1 MRRLQIWWACLMALA
16 LQLGVCFADE
26 VLQLEVISREVS
38 VLVGHLS
45 PSPPPVLERVTL
57 VNGGFESSNPAR
69 QATYWTN
76 LTGWTGSGNPS
87 FGGPLVYG
95 RENNGSFPTPP
106 EKEQAV
112 GLQKDS
118 AVETPVTIPHLGAY
132 FLSWRHASRSGQV
145 NPYVVF
151 TNRVSGTLG
160 IVSGNPVQVS
170 PVYNTS
176 STEWVTVWLPMWFNN
191 AGIYL
196 LGFAGL
202 NSGGG
207 DETVVL
213 DDVQLM
219 RYISEGTRSF
229 PEMRE
234 VVSREASVYVEG
246 NDGNPLKEA
255 VSREVSFTVDAV
267 GTPPPVLDLA
277 LTVFSSGE
285 TVTVDWSRFY
295 DPWKIRDIAAF
306 RIYQSAIPF
315 DSVDG
320 RIPARIVSA
329 DTLSST
335 FTGLPIWKDSYFAVV
350 PVDALGNAGTEVV
363 YSGAYVLMPEVVS
376 RETSF
381 FVGEGP
387 NVEVISR
394 EASVLVDNPNPPSA
408 VSRFL
413 VKPSANGESVTL
425 DWSSYNSWEQKD
437 VTHFRVYYSDRFIA
451 SLEGVLSV
459 QVPGETF
466 QWTLTGLTPW
476 TDHYFAVI
484 PVDGL
489 GNSTPSFHYQ
499 GAYVL
504 MPEVVSRE
512 ANVFIG
518 NEPDPPFRE
527 VVSREASFVVA
538 DMLVPA
544 PVTGVASGFFAGTS
558 RSQYGAVDL
567 DWTAYADEEQRD
579 IVRYRMYA
587 SDRFFTNVTG
597 MAWTVFPENPNR
609 WDGKRRGTIQGLN
622 PAQIYYV
629 AVVAED
635 AVGQVNPVVY
645 SVSAKS
651 SIGSVGDIRNLT
663 SASTL
668 STWEVRWEVGVP
680 GDNVEDF
687 LKEVRVYSNRQP
699 SPILL
704 QPLSRSYSLP
714 ALLAAGTTTVRV
726 TTVDIFGAESPGLTI
741 GVSVPQPFIGTNA
754 SVDEM
759 NGYLQDL
766 LLRDGTFPVAGLT
779 VGLISGPAGLVVTNG
794 ILAWTPTEA
803 QGPSINS
810 VLVAVSDG
818 MWTTTNRLQLEVK
831 EVNNIPTLAGATNAS
846 VSELVGYVQDLIP
859 RDTDL
864 PLQPLTVTLLSGPAG
879 LVVTNSVLAWTP
891 TAAQG
896 PSTNLVVVAVSDGAV
911 TLTNR
916 FIITVRAALVPLRLS
931 GSIEYYATG
940 VGPVSGALV
949 TVGGGATGST
959 ITGTD
964 GAYSIEVPISAF
976 TLTPTLGMDTPVA
989 NGVTTADITLIRRHV
1004 LGLKPLDSVYKVLAG
1019 DVNGS
1024 DSVTTADIT
1033 LIRRLILGATT
1044 NFSAGLWRFVPSDE
1058 VFTNTTTPWTATRMR
1073 QYVSLAAGTTTGQD
1087 FKAIK
1092 LGDVNGSWR
1101 APLVTPGWTIKSG
1114 AKGRLVI
1121 GKVRAGVSNI
1131 VNIPVSLS
1139 GVDRLGSL
1147 QMTLSWDANIASFEG
1162 VEGLELA
1169 GLNQENLGLTRV
1181 NEGFLSVSWDHP
1193 SGRVVDLTDTAKL
1206 FQLKLRSKE
1215 PTTKRSEI
1223 RVTESPTRLELTD
1236 GDAELVVAVDAGW
1249 LEIGVP
1255 GEVDSDLVS
1264 LRLLGL
1270 NSDGRIELEARG
1282 PEGMKLSLE
1291 ASDTLK
1297 TWVEVQLLTG
1307 RGNNTPVK
1315 VTLQP
1320 DPNVQTKFWRVL
1332 AR

>member
-118 AVETPVTIPHLGAY
+118 AVETPVTIPHPGAY

-335 FTGLPIWKDSYFAVV
+335 FTGLPVWKDSYFAVV

-544 PVTGVASGFFAGTS
+544 PVTGVASGFLAGTS

-687 LKEVRVYSNRQP
+687 LKEVRIYSNRQP

-846 VSELVGYVQDLIP
+846 VSELVGYVQDLTP

-916 FIITVRAALVPLRLS
+916 FIITVRA
-931 GSIEYYATG
+931 T
-940 VGPVSGALV
+940 
-949 TVGGGATGST
+949 
-959 ITGTD
+959 
-964 GAYSIEVPISAF
+964 
-976 TLTPTLGMDTPVA
+976 
-989 NGVTTADITLIRRHV
+989 
-1004 LGLKPLDSVYKVLAG
+1004 
-1019 DVNGS
+1019 
-1024 DSVTTADIT
+1024 
-1033 LIRRLILGATT
+1033 
-1044 NFSAGLWRFVPSDE
+1044 
-1058 VFTNTTTPWTATRMR
+1058 
-1073 QYVSLAAGTTTGQD
+1073 
-1087 FKAIK
+1087 
-1092 LGDVNGSWR
+1092 
-1101 APLVTPGWTIKSG
+1101 
-1114 AKGRLVI
+1114 
-1121 GKVRAGVSNI
+1121 
-1131 VNIPVSLS
+1131 
-1139 GVDRLGSL
+1139 
-1147 QMTLSWDANIASFEG
+1147 
-1162 VEGLELA
+1162 
-1169 GLNQENLGLTRV
+1169 
-1181 NEGFLSVSWDHP
+1181 
-1193 SGRVVDLTDTAKL
+1193 
-1206 FQLKLRSKE
+1206 
-1215 PTTKRSEI
+1215 
-1223 RVTESPTRLELTD
+1223 
-1236 GDAELVVAVDAGW
+1236 
-1249 LEIGVP
+1249 
-1255 GEVDSDLVS
+1255 VDSDLVS

-1297 TWVEVQLLTG
+1297 IWVEVQLLTG